1 MRLVDTSA
9 WIHSLRPGGN
19 SDVVSRVRSLLET
32 GEAAWCPMVRLELWN
47 GARGEHEKRVLK
59 DMEQTLTELD
69 MSRAVWADACKLARR
84 ARRRGKTAPAT
95 DILIVACAAH
105 YGVEIEHDDEHFDT
119 LKAL

>member
-1 MRLVDTSA
+1 
-9 WIHSLRPGGN
+9 
-19 SDVVSRVRSLLET
+19 VSRVRSLLET